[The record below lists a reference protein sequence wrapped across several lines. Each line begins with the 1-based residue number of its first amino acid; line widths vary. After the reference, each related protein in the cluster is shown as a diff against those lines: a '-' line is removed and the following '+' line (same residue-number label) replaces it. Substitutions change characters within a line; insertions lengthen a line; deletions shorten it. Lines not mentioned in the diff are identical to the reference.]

1 MEVPNF
7 SRSASLVRRKSPSF
21 QYPTSHNQTRGEQI
35 LLSCHPQ
42 HPLALLTSPDPFTC
56 MGCKEYGAGTRFTC
70 QQCNHQLH
78 EFCALAP
85 TTLKSHPLHC
95 QHPLGFCSKPVKGGI
110 LGKRCDICNKPTA
123 GYTFRCSAC
132 SFQMHPCCAML
143 STEMTFP
150 LAHPHPLTLMPAM
163 TLSSGEPG
171 FSCGECKRKRPGR
184 VYRCTATACDYHLH
198 AVCAKNMVNGL
209 RANGVTCLE
218 KPSMRGTFIKIASVV
233 VMEFIGGLIG
243 GLGQGVG
250 DVLGQ
255 TMAAGKSASARRLE

>member
-1 MEVPNF
+1 
-7 SRSASLVRRKSPSF
+7 
-21 QYPTSHNQTRGEQI
+21 
-35 LLSCHPQ
+35 
-42 HPLALLTSPDPFTC
+42 
-56 MGCKEYGAGTRFTC
+56 
-70 QQCNHQLH
+70 
-78 EFCALAP
+78 
-85 TTLKSHPLHC
+85 
-95 QHPLGFCSKPVKGGI
+95 
-110 LGKRCDICNKPTA
+110 
-123 GYTFRCSAC
+123 
-132 SFQMHPCCAML
+132 
-143 STEMTFP
+143 
-150 LAHPHPLTLMPAM
+150 M

>member
-1 MEVPNF
+1 MEFPKQ
-7 SRSASLVRRKSPSF
+7 ASLVRSKSPSF

-95 QHPLGFCSKPVKGGI
+95 QHPLGFCSKPGELKYMFSLI
-110 LGKRCDICNKPTA
+110 ITLCMQFPDAPLLCNAFYGNDLSA
-123 GYTFRCSAC
+123 GS
-132 SFQMHPCCAML
+132 S
-143 STEMTFP
+143 
-150 LAHPHPLTLMPAM
+150 HPLTLMPAM